1 MKTDKFEKTIRRKL
15 ESITPDFHED
25 DWTKM
30 QNYMNAHTPPTFWQ
44 QYSSWLGYAAAA
56 TVTTVMAFMYVNQLS
71 QNNHLLS
78 DVKQLQNQ
86 IEVIKNSPSVIQKTD
101 TVYIVQQQAVDH
113 KSNEDTRENQREER
127 FAPQPDNNNAQ
138 ESLAQ
143 TAVKE
148 TNTET
153 NPSNTS
159 NDLVKPESP
168 ANGLKPELNQNRKLL
183 SDNEKTDRRN
193 AVKEEVTASPENI
206 AQNKTGREI
215 AVSDGAVINADNN
228 SGVSNKADGRGSNGN
243 TGRGNTY
250 GGLNNVPANNAA
262 NNSVGFTKTLDE
274 TFDQIA
280 IQTPVQQNNYQTV
293 SRRMHYALAHRIAPK
308 QVKNVLLATNAPVV
322 KVPESEKNVA
332 STKKAETTIPK
343 LNLKVPYRFGFAQQ
357 WEGKNQVKT
366 VVAEVVVSKH
376 FSFSTGISWL
386 KIKAK
391 DFYSEKNYREKTQ
404 KNFRD
409 DFKPKAMPFEGIE
422 NINIKPSVVQI
433 PLTVAYRNELKNNFT
448 FFVGAGTNFTV
459 KQKQDVTFD
468 CYRDIYIQTSPKP
481 FILRNIRREQTTEKM
496 NLNLVNSL
504 NFSAGIEKSWH
515 PVVLQAEGYLYT
527 YFSPLSPQTSR
538 SGPGFKIKLL
548 YQIGKKM

>member
-86 IEVIKNSPSVIQKTD
+86 IEVIKNSPAVVQKTD
-101 TVYIVQQQAVDH
+101 TVYIVQQQATEH
-113 KSNEDTRENQREER
+113 QSNEYTQENQREER
-127 FAPQPDNNNAQ
+127 FAPQQDNVNAQ
-138 ESLAQ
+138 ESIAQ
-143 TAVKE
+143 TAVRE
-148 TNTET
+148 TGVESNS
-153 NPSNTS
+153 SNTS
-159 NDLVKPESP
+159 NDLVKPESFS
-168 ANGLKPELNQNRKLL
+168 NGLKPELNQNRKLV
-183 SDNEKTDRRN
+183 SGTEKTDHRN
-193 AVKEEVTASPENI
+193 NVKEEVTASPENI
-206 AQNKTGREI
+206 AQNKTGNEI
-215 AVSDGAVINADNN
+215 AAANETEINTGNN
-228 SGVSNKADGRGSNGN
+228 SGVSNKTGGRGSNGN
-243 TGRGNTY
+243 TGRGSIY
-250 GGLNNVPANNAA
+250 GGINNVPANNPAHNSAA
-262 NNSVGFTKTLDE
+262 FTKTLDE
-274 TFDQIA
+274 KFDQIA
-280 IQTPVQQNNYQTV
+280 TQTPVQQNNYQTV
-293 SRRMHYALAHRIAPK
+293 SRRMQYALAHCIAPK
-308 QVKNVLLATNAPVV
+308 QVKNVLLAANPPTVKQAESQKNAT
-322 KVPESEKNVA
+322 

-357 WEGKNQVKT
+357 WEGKNQVRT

-376 FSFSTGISWL
+376 FSFSTGLSWL

-404 KNFRD
+404 KNFRE

-459 KQKQDVTFD
+459 KQEQDVAFD

-481 FILRNIRREQTTEKM
+481 YILRNIRREQTTEKM

>member
-15 ESITPDFHED
+15 ESITPEFHED

-86 IEVIKNSPSVIQKTD
+86 IEVIKNSPAVVQKTD
-101 TVYIVQQQAVDH
+101 TVYIVQHQAAEH
-113 KSNEDTRENQREER
+113 QSNEYTQENQREER
-127 FAPQPDNNNAQ
+127 FAPQQDNSNAQ
-138 ESLAQ
+138 ESIAQ
-143 TAVKE
+143 TAVRE
-148 TNTET
+148 TGVE
-153 NPSNTS
+153 SNTS
-159 NDLVKPESP
+159 NDLVKSESS

-183 SDNEKTDRRN
+183 SGIEKTDHRN
-193 AVKEEVTASPENI
+193 NVKEEVTASPENI
-206 AQNKTGREI
+206 AQNKTSNEI
-215 AVSDGAVINADNN
+215 AAANKTEINTGNN
-228 SGVSNKADGRGSNGN
+228 SGVSNKAGDRGSNGN
-243 TGRGNTY
+243 TGKGSTY
-250 GGLNNVPANNAA
+250 GGINNVPANNPAH
-262 NNSVGFTKTLDE
+262 NSVVFTKTLDE
-274 TFDQIA
+274 KFDQIA
-280 IQTPVQQNNYQTV
+280 TQMPVQQNNYQTV
-293 SRRMHYALAHRIAPK
+293 SRRMQYALAHRIAPK
-308 QVKNVLLATNAPVV
+308 QVKNVLLAANPPTV
-322 KVPESEKNVA
+322 KQPESQKNVT
-332 STKKAETTIPK
+332 SNKKAETTIPK

-357 WEGKNQVKT
+357 WEGKNQVRT

-376 FSFSTGISWL
+376 FSFSTGLSWL

-404 KNFRD
+404 KNFRE

-459 KQKQDVTFD
+459 KQEQDVAFD

-481 FILRNIRREQTTEKM
+481 YILRNIRREQTTEKM

>member
-86 IEVIKNSPSVIQKTD
+86 IEVIKNSPAVVQKTD
-101 TVYIVQQQAVDH
+101 TVYIVQQQAVEH
-113 KSNEDTRENQREER
+113 QSNEYTQKNQREER
-127 FAPQPDNNNAQ
+127 FAPQQDNSNTQ
-138 ESLAQ
+138 ESIAQ
-143 TAVKE
+143 TAVRE
-148 TNTET
+148 TGVE
-153 NPSNTS
+153 SNSS
-159 NDLVKPESP
+159 NDLVKPESS
-168 ANGLKPELNQNRKLL
+168 ANGLKPELNQNRKLV
-183 SDNEKTDRRN
+183 SGTEKTDHRN
-193 AVKEEVTASPENI
+193 NVKEEVTASPENI
-206 AQNKTGREI
+206 AQNKTGNEI
-215 AVSDGAVINADNN
+215 AAANETEINTGNN
-228 SGVSNKADGRGSNGN
+228 SGVSNKTGGRGSNGN
-243 TGRGNTY
+243 TGRGSTY
-250 GGLNNVPANNAA
+250 GGINNVPANNPAH
-262 NNSVGFTKTLDE
+262 NSVVFTKTLDE
-274 TFDQIA
+274 KFDQIA
-280 IQTPVQQNNYQTV
+280 TQTPVQQNNYQTV
-293 SRRMHYALAHRIAPK
+293 SRRMQYALAHRIAPK
-308 QVKNVLLATNAPVV
+308 QVKNVLLAANPPTV
-322 KVPESEKNVA
+322 KQPESQKNVT

-357 WEGKNQVKT
+357 WEGKNQVRT

-376 FSFSTGISWL
+376 FSFSTGLSWL

-404 KNFRD
+404 KNFRE

-433 PLTVAYRNELKNNFT
+433 PLTVAYRNEFKKNFT

-459 KQKQDVTFD
+459 KQEQYVAFD

-481 FILRNIRREQTTEKM
+481 YILRNIRREQTTEKM

>member
-86 IEVIKNSPSVIQKTD
+86 IEVIKNSPAVVQKTD
-101 TVYIVQQQAVDH
+101 TVYIVQQQAAEH
-113 KSNEDTRENQREER
+113 QSNEYTQKNQREER
-127 FAPQPDNNNAQ
+127 FAPQQDNSNTQ
-138 ESLAQ
+138 ESIAQ
-143 TAVKE
+143 TAVRE
-148 TNTET
+148 TGVE
-153 NPSNTS
+153 SNSS
-159 NDLVKPESP
+159 NNLVKPESS

-183 SDNEKTDRRN
+183 SGTEKTDHRN
-193 AVKEEVTASPENI
+193 NVKEEVTASPENI
-206 AQNKTGREI
+206 AQNKTGNEI
-215 AVSDGAVINADNN
+215 AATNETEINTGNN
-228 SGVSNKADGRGSNGN
+228 SGVSNKTGGRGSNGN
-243 TGRGNTY
+243 TGRGSIY
-250 GGLNNVPANNAA
+250 GGINNVPANNPAH
-262 NNSVGFTKTLDE
+262 NSVVFTKTLDE
-274 TFDQIA
+274 KFDQIA
-280 IQTPVQQNNYQTV
+280 TQTPVQQNNYQTV
-293 SRRMHYALAHRIAPK
+293 SRRMQYALAHRIAPK
-308 QVKNVLLATNAPVV
+308 QVKNVLLAANPPTV
-322 KVPESEKNVA
+322 KQPESQKNVT

-357 WEGKNQVKT
+357 WEGKNQVRT

-376 FSFSTGISWL
+376 FSFSTGLSWL

-404 KNFRD
+404 KNFRE

-459 KQKQDVTFD
+459 KQEQDVAFD

-481 FILRNIRREQTTEKM
+481 YILRNIRREQTTEKM

>member
-86 IEVIKNSPSVIQKTD
+86 IEVIKNSPAVVQKTD
-101 TVYIVQQQAVDH
+101 TVYIVQQQAAEH
-113 KSNEDTRENQREER
+113 QSNEYTQENQREER
-127 FAPQPDNNNAQ
+127 FAPQQDNVNAQ
-138 ESLAQ
+138 ESIAQ
-143 TAVKE
+143 TAVRE
-148 TNTET
+148 TGIE
-153 NPSNTS
+153 SNSS
-159 NDLVKPESP
+159 NDLVKPESS

-183 SDNEKTDRRN
+183 SGTEKTDHRN
-193 AVKEEVTASPENI
+193 NVKEEVTASPENI
-206 AQNKTGREI
+206 AQNKTGNEI
-215 AVSDGAVINADNN
+215 AAANETEINTGDN
-228 SGVSNKADGRGSNGN
+228 SGISNKAGGRGSNGN
-243 TGRGNTY
+243 TGKGSIY
-250 GGLNNVPANNAA
+250 GGINNVPANNPAHNSAA
-262 NNSVGFTKTLDE
+262 FTKTLDE
-274 TFDQIA
+274 KFDQIA
-280 IQTPVQQNNYQTV
+280 TQTPVQQNNYQTV
-293 SRRMHYALAHRIAPK
+293 SRRMQYALAHRIAPK
-308 QVKNVLLATNAPVV
+308 QVKNVLLAANPPTV
-322 KVPESEKNVA
+322 KQPESQKNVA

-357 WEGKNQVKT
+357 WEGKNQVRT

-376 FSFSTGISWL
+376 FSFSTGLSWL

-404 KNFRD
+404 KNFRE

-459 KQKQDVTFD
+459 KQEQDVAFD

-481 FILRNIRREQTTEKM
+481 YILRNIRREQTTEKM